1 MPEMDFEELIG
12 RLRDCTA
19 LTHPVTVLSRAEME
33 FVREYIYENLLY
45 EKWHDPSDPNS
56 LRDMEKLAIYSKLPR
71 EPEFHKKQEARWDFY
86 TRVLEAM
93 GLHPEHREWSRK
105 QLAEEGFNWDE
116 TIAPELTRQQRRE
129 ELRFY
134 KKGADERY
142 AERYLGFTADDV
154 NKDTVLVI
162 GGATANNKGQIS
174 KSMRVMEEHVLKQT
188 GIDSQNVIYL
198 SEQLNYFTESSVE
211 AHRYNQD
218 PEHYASERAKVLAH
232 KLFGPKIS
240 RGGITVDD
248 AGNVSGERLPFE
260 EVKRNLR
267 VNLVGISR
275 GCALLACA
283 ANELERSMQQL
294 GYEPAEISE
303 ATKQV
308 FGLMI
313 GSSTRFVPKN
323 TGATIEAVLSENDL
337 LVRSRVDTEPFFEQL
352 KPDQKTTRVDVDDR
366 QSVFLARIPKIVMTE
381 RKAKD
386 SGEIIREPFL
396 KDGEREIRYDIYG
409 HSYTTYVRSNFEEF
423 DHVPGYGLAN
433 AVGAEDISN
442 REALFIKPSVMIR
455 APQERS
461 AHIPPLVLASA
472 NDPVR
477 RPPPLSPDAIVD
489 DAAAA
494 AWVERTLR
502 AGDAIRTE
510 IRTAKQH
517 DALTMAR
524 ISADAT
530 QFLGELKEGAAD
542 FNFASIL
549 RTRAN
554 DPRTADRPFLTLVNE
569 DRPGGVESYT
579 YSEADRKAS
588 QIRRMLESHGVGRGS
603 KVALRC
609 ICPEHLFTRNAVLGG
624 GGMVSPLSVAYGN
637 DDLSK
642 RLELIGVDAIV
653 TTPDK
658 LKQTLEVREQLG
670 KPIKIFVVERGPTG
684 EKLNFADQQKLKA
697 DMQDQPLVYP
707 FLEEI
712 SKFSDKPVPIL
723 KTAPGQPAFSM
734 ATSGSSDV
742 LKQVQV
748 PHSYALASYIRGNSW
763 WGVNGA
769 ATAPEDNSGL
779 APSVKLLRESVAKGS
794 LPSEHVDKVFCT
806 APFGWMYPYRGLV
819 STEISGAEFVM
830 AKTVK
835 DNQNPAF
842 TVNVLKEKGITV
854 FAAIPTNIRGVVDRL
869 TTHPTELPDLRRT
882 ISTAERLNETTIDG
896 FRRVTG
902 IKVANGYA
910 STEEGPIMCDL
921 EGMKIADGNVGVPVP
936 GLEYKLVDLNPEEKE
951 EFGGRPQ
958 ELRKLVIA
966 SSLVSGKYQFPQGAS
981 DDIKNAYVYFDV
993 ETGTAYRDT
1002 KDAVAFSGSEV
1013 SMICRTDEMMKRSG
1027 IQIIP
1032 SEIEKPL
1039 AVYFNDTDAEA
1050 VDKRSEDVGKKGIE
1064 LKANITMGVDDPR
1077 KTTIVLAYIELSKED
1092 AQKLTRGDLLK
1103 RLNAAFN
1110 PEKESTR
1117 LKIPDY
1123 VIIGVADFER
1133 MENKPPK
1140 KKIKDAIGKMV
1151 EMFRAEKE
1159 TGGSFMLPV
1168 SATRIEKMSDGELAD
1183 AFKNMDVLRSRSGK
1197 MGEEHKEPSQIEF
1210 ATDAVK
1216 SVVIPGD
1223 TSVPVQ
1229 VQYYETVCNVR
1240 AAAKAIPVVKVDG
1253 EYHFLLTQRGQDIS
1267 MPGAI
1272 VFPGGAVETHRT
1284 YGTVRREET
1293 LATAMRETME
1303 EIGLKL
1309 EPNQMHELART
1320 ATVTGFAVQPYLA
1333 VLDEINLPRLQ
1344 QRVADRARALRESGE
1359 PVEVEKV
1366 FTIPVRDFYDK
1377 SRWTDDKISTFE
1389 RGNADYG
1396 VPVQKYK
1403 KMNYPVTVPGLGAG
1417 PDQQVTLGSMVVE
1430 TMFHLISYHQTYEK
1444 FSKEMDFI
1452 LQNQDKEFVWKEG
1465 TNFPDMSQKRS
1476 IEEARREFLEGREF
1490 PNRTNFEQHA
1500 LYMATHQAEGAQGF
1514 AAGLQKPASY
1524 TGMHKRKEAAAV
1536 VSPVF
1541 ELVPPPDKAGVK
1553 VMEDLTL
1560 YEARAMLQV
1569 VENQTAKVNV
1579 EAIQR
1584 LPGGG
1589 YVVSLALPEAVAPEV
1604 FDRELADVRKRGYSK
1619 LDTGDV
1625 SGGNLKNSQ
1634 LPTLEKH
1641 AEVEILSN
1649 RPARKV
1655 E

>member
-1 MPEMDFEELIG
+1 MSEKKFEELIG
-12 RLRDCTA
+12 RLRACTA
-19 LTHPVTVLSRAEME
+19 LTHPVTVLSRDEME
-33 FVREYIYENLLY
+33 FVREYIYDNLLY
-45 EKWHDPSDPNS
+45 EKWYDPADPNS
-56 LRDMEKLAIYSKLPR
+56 LRDMDKLAVYSKMPK
-71 EPEFHKKQEARWDFY
+71 EPDFHKRQEEKWDFY

-93 GLHPEHREWSRK
+93 GLHPDHREWSRK

-116 TIAPELTRQQRRE
+116 TIAPELTRLQRRE

-174 KSMRVMEEHVLKQT
+174 KSMRVMEGQVLKQM

-198 SEQLNYFTESSVE
+198 SEQFNYFTESSVE

-232 KLFGPKIS
+232 RVFGPKIS
-240 RGGITVDD
+240 RGGITVDE
-248 AGNVSGERLPFE
+248 AGNVSGERLPLD

-283 ANELERSMQQL
+283 ANELERAMHQL

-308 FGLMI
+308 FGLMV

-337 LVRSRVDTEPFFEQL
+337 LVRSRVDTEPLFEHI

-366 QSVFLARIPKIVMTE
+366 QSVFLARIPKIVMVE
-381 RKAKD
+381 RKAANSD
-386 SGEIIREPFL
+386 EIIREPFL
-396 KDGEREIRYDIYG
+396 KDGERETRYDIYG
-409 HSYTTYVRSNFEEF
+409 HSYTTYVRDNFVEF
-423 DHVPGYGLAN
+423 DHAPGYALAN
-433 AVGAEDISN
+433 AVGADDISN
-442 REALFIKPSVMIR
+442 REALFTKPLAMHF
-455 APQERS
+455 PQEPR
-461 AHIPPLVLASA
+461 ANVQPIIQAYADQHIKHPDPLPREAF
-472 NDPVR
+472 
-477 RPPPLSPDAIVD
+477 VD
-489 DAAAA
+489 DAVAAE
-494 AWVERTLR
+494 WVELTLR
-502 AGDAIRTE
+502 KGDALRTE
-510 IRTAKQH
+510 IRTAKEH
-517 DALTMAR
+517 DVLTMGA

-530 QFLGELKEGAAD
+530 QFLNKLEEGAAD

-554 DPRTADRPFLTLVNE
+554 DPRTANRTFLTLVNE

-579 YSEADRKAS
+579 YSEAERKAS
-588 QIRRMLESHGVGRGS
+588 QIRRMFEAHGISKDS

-609 ICPEHLFTRNAVLGG
+609 ICPEHLFTRNAVLGA
-624 GGMVSPLSVAYGN
+624 GGMVSPLSISYGN
-637 DDLSK
+637 DDLSS

-670 KPIKIFVVERGPTG
+670 KPIKIFVVERGPNG
-684 EKLNFADQQKLKA
+684 ERLNFADQQKLKEM
-697 DMQDQPLVYP
+697 MQDKALVYP
-707 FLEEI
+707 FLE
-712 SKFSDKPVPIL
+712 SMHQYSDRPVPIM
-723 KTAPGQPAFSM
+723 KTVPGQPAFSM
-734 ATSGSSDV
+734 ATSGSSGV

-779 APSVKLLRESVAKGS
+779 APSAKKLRESAATGT

-819 STEISGAEFVM
+819 STEMSGAEFVM

-842 TVNVLKEKGITV
+842 TVKVLEEKGITL
-854 FAAIPTNIRGVVDRL
+854 FAAIPTNIRGIVDQM
-869 TTHPTELPDLRRT
+869 TKHPTELPKLRRA
-882 ISTAERLNETTIDG
+882 ISTAERLNETTING

-921 EGMKIADGNVGVPVP
+921 EGMNIPEGSVGVPVP
-936 GLEYKLVDLNPEEKE
+936 GLVYKLVDLNPDEKE
-951 EFGGRPQ
+951 EFGGRR
-958 ELRKLVIA
+958 EGLRKLVIA
-966 SSLVSGKYQFPQGAS
+966 PSPVSGKYQFPPGTSAAIE
-981 DDIKNAYVYFDV
+981 DAYTYRDF
-993 ETGTAYRDT
+993 ETGTVFRDT
-1002 KDAVAFSGSEV
+1002 KDAAAFSGNV
-1013 SMICRTDEMMKRSG
+1013 VTALCRTDEMMKRSG

-1032 SEIEKPL
+1032 HEVEKPL
-1039 AVYFNDTDAEA
+1039 AIYFNDNDAEA
-1050 VDKRSEDVGKKGIE
+1050 VAKRSEKIETKGIE
-1064 LKANITMGVDDPR
+1064 LKANVTVGVDDDL
-1077 KTTIVLAYIELSKED
+1077 KTTIVVAYIELSKAD
-1092 AQKLTRGDLLK
+1092 AEKLTRADLLQ
-1103 RLNAAFN
+1103 RLNGAFN
-1110 PEKESTR
+1110 PEKASTR

-1140 KKIKDAIGKMV
+1140 KAIKDAVIKMV
-1151 EMFRAEKE
+1151 NMFRAEGE
-1159 TGGSFMLPV
+1159 IGGSVMLPV
-1168 SATRIEKMSDGELAD
+1168 SATRIEKMSDAELAD

-1197 MGEEHKEPSQIEF
+1197 MGEEHKEPGQIEF

-1216 SVVIPGD
+1216 SVVIPSN
-1223 TSVPVQ
+1223 TALPVQ
-1229 VQYYETVCNVR
+1229 VQYYEKVCDVK
-1240 AAAKAIPVVKVDG
+1240 AAAKAIPVVKIGG
-1253 EYHFLLTQRGQDIS
+1253 EYHFLLTQRGKDIS

-1284 YGTVRREET
+1284 YGTVEREET
-1293 LATAMRETME
+1293 LATAMRETLE
-1303 EIGLKL
+1303 EIGLRL

-1344 QRVADRARALRESGE
+1344 KRVADRARALTEAGE
-1359 PVEVEKV
+1359 PVEVEQV

-1377 SRWTDDKISTFE
+1377 KRWTDDKISTFE
-1389 RGNADYG
+1389 RGNAEYG

-1403 KMNYPVTVPGLGAG
+1403 KMNYPVTVPGLGKE
-1417 PDQQVTLGSMVVE
+1417 PDKEVMLGSMVVE

-1444 FSKEMDFI
+1444 FAKEMDFI

-1476 IEEARREFLEGREF
+1476 IEDARREFLEGREF
-1490 PNRTNFEQHA
+1490 PNRTNFEQHDI
-1500 LYMATHQAEGAQGF
+1500 YMAQQQAAGGQGF
-1514 AAGLQKPASY
+1514 AAVLKKPAPY
-1524 TGMHKRKEAAAV
+1524 AVGAHKRKEAATVPPA
-1536 VSPVF
+1536 F
-1541 ELVPPPDKAGVK
+1541 EMVPPPSTAGLK

-1569 VENQTAKVNV
+1569 RENQTAEIKV

-1584 LPGGG
+1584 LPGGT
-1589 YVVSLALPEAVAPEV
+1589 YTISLVLPETVAPEV
-1604 FDRELADVRKRGYSK
+1604 FNRELTEVRARGYSK

-1625 SGGNLKNSQ
+1625 SGGNLKNTQ
-1634 LPTLEKH
+1634 LPALEKY

>member
-12 RLRDCTA
+12 RLRGCTA

-45 EKWHDPSDPNS
+45 EKWLDPEDPNS
-56 LRDMEKLAIYSKLPR
+56 RRDMDKLAIFSKIPK
-71 EPEFHKKQEARWDFY
+71 EPDFHKTQEARWDFY
-86 TRVLEAM
+86 TSVLEAM

-174 KSMRVMEEHVLKQT
+174 KSMRVMEEHVLKEM
-188 GIDSQNVIYL
+188 GIDSHNVIYL

-232 KLFGPKIS
+232 TVFGPKIS
-240 RGGITVDD
+240 RGGITVDE
-248 AGNVSGERLPFE
+248 AGNVSGERLPLE

-275 GCALLACA
+275 GCALMACV

-323 TGATIEAVLSENDL
+323 NGATIMAVLSENDL
-337 LVRSRVDTEPFFEQL
+337 LVRSRVDTEPLFEQL
-352 KPDQKTTRVDVDDR
+352 KPEQKTARLDVDDR
-366 QSVFLARIPKIVMTE
+366 QSVFLARIPKIVMVQ
-381 RKAKD
+381 RKAENSD
-386 SGEIIREPFL
+386 EIISEPFL
-396 KDGEREIRYDIYG
+396 KDGERETRYDLYG
-409 HSYTTYVRSNFEEF
+409 HSYTTYVRDNFVEF
-423 DHVPGYGLAN
+423 NHLPGYGLAN
-433 AVGAEDISN
+433 AVGADDISN
-442 REALFIKPSVMIR
+442 RDELFVKPSVVKIPQAPR
-455 APQERS
+455 AQVVP
-461 AHIPPLVLASA
+461 IVLASA
-472 NDPVR
+472 SDSIK
-477 RPPPLSPDAIVD
+477 RPEPLPPEAFVD
-489 DAAAA
+489 DAVAA

-502 AGDAIRTE
+502 AGDAVRTE
-510 IRTAKQH
+510 IRNAKEH
-517 DALTMAR
+517 DLLTMAR

-554 DPRTADRPFLTLVNE
+554 DPRTANRTFLTLVNE

-579 YSEADRKAS
+579 YSEADRRAS
-588 QIRRMLESHGVGRGS
+588 QIRRMFDAHGVGHGS

-609 ICPEHLFTRNAVLGG
+609 ICPEHLFTRNAVLGA

-637 DDLSK
+637 DDLSS

-684 EKLNFADQQKLKA
+684 EKLNFSDQQKLKA
-697 DMQDQPLVYP
+697 DMKGQPFVYP
-707 FLEEI
+707 FLEEVH
-712 SKFSDKPVPIL
+712 KFSDRPVPIV
-723 KTAPGQPAFSM
+723 KTMPGQPAFSM
-734 ATSGSSDV
+734 ATSGSSGV

-779 APSVKLLRESVAKGS
+779 APSAKLLLRESGGT

-854 FAAIPTNIRGVVDRL
+854 FAAIPTNIRGIVAQL
-869 TTHPTELPDLRRT
+869 TKQPTDLPELRRT

-921 EGMKIADGNVGVPVP
+921 EGMKIPDGHVGVPVP
-936 GLEYKLVDLNPEEKE
+936 GLVYKMVDLNPEEKE
-951 EFGGRPQ
+951 EFGDRK
-958 ELRKLVIA
+958 EDLRKLVIA
-966 SSLVSGKYQFPQGAS
+966 PSPVSGKYQFPPGTSPTIQES
-981 DDIKNAYVYFDV
+981 YTYFDV
-993 ETGTAYRDT
+993 ETATSFRDT
-1002 KDAVAFSGSEV
+1002 KDAAAFSGNAV
-1013 SMICRTDEMMKRSG
+1013 SVICRTDEMMKRSG

-1032 SEIEKPL
+1032 HEVEKPL

-1050 VDKRSEDVGKKGIE
+1050 VAKRSENIQTKGIE
-1064 LKANITMGVDDPR
+1064 LKANVTVGVDDDN
-1077 KTTIVLAYIELSKED
+1077 KTTVVVAYIELSKED
-1092 AQKLTRGDLLK
+1092 AQKLTREEVIK
-1103 RLNAAFN
+1103 RLNGAFN

-1140 KKIKDAIGKMV
+1140 KKIKDAVGKMV
-1151 EMFRAEKE
+1151 EMFRAEGE
-1159 TGGSFMLPV
+1159 IGGSVMLPV
-1168 SATRIEKMSDGELAD
+1168 SATRIEKMTDDELAD

-1197 MGEEHKEPSQIEF
+1197 MGEEHKEPGQIEF

-1216 SVVIPGD
+1216 SVVIPSD
-1223 TSVPVQ
+1223 TAVPVQ

-1240 AAAKAIPVVKVDG
+1240 AAAKAIPVVKIDG

-1272 VFPGGAVETHRT
+1272 VFPGGTVETHRT
-1284 YGTVRREET
+1284 YGTVKREET
-1293 LATAMRETME
+1293 LATAMRETLE

-1309 EPNQMHELART
+1309 EPNQMHKLART

-1344 QRVADRARALRESGE
+1344 QRVADRAHALREAGK

-1366 FTIPVRDFYDK
+1366 FTIPVKDFYDK

-1403 KMNYPVTVPGLGAG
+1403 KMNYPVTVPGLGTG
-1417 PDQQVTLGSMVVE
+1417 PDQQVVLGSMVVE

-1444 FSKEMDFI
+1444 FAKEMDFI
-1452 LQNQDKEFVWKEG
+1452 LQNQDKEFVWKQG

-1490 PNRTNFEQHA
+1490 PHRTNFEQHA
-1500 LYMATHQAEGAQGF
+1500 LCMATQQAEAGQGF
-1514 AAGLQKPASY
+1514 AAGFQKPVSY
-1524 TGMHKRKEAAAV
+1524 IAGAEKRKEAAAV
-1536 VSPVF
+1536 PPPVF
-1541 ELVPPPDKAGVK
+1541 ERVPPPEKTGVK

-1569 VENQTAKVNV
+1569 VENQTAVVKVD
-1579 EAIQR
+1579 AIQR

-1589 YVVSLALPEAVAPEV
+1589 YVVSLVLPEAVAPEA
-1604 FDRELADVRKRGYSK
+1604 FDRELADVRSRGYSK
-1619 LDTGDV
+1619 LDKGDV
-1625 SGGNLKNSQ
+1625 SGGNLKSSQ
-1634 LPTLEKH
+1634 LPKLEKH
-1641 AEVEILSN
+1641 AEVEVLSN